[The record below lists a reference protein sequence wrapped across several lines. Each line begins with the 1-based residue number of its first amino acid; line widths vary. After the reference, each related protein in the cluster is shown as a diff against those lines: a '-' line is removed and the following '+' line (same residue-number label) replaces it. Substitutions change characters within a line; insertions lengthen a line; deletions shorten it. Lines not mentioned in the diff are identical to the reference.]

1 MRAWAVTA
9 LVASALFWV
18 GHSAVSAQR
27 TDSLRLRAG
36 DGVRIEIKDEPK
48 LSGEFIIDKDGQILL
63 PTIGTVDVA
72 SRTFDEVKQELAK
85 SYERE
90 LVSPVLRITPLVR
103 VSVIGEVRLPGLF
116 LVDPTEGVGEVLA
129 RAGGPAPTANPNR
142 ITILN
147 STGET
152 VAKFRLGAAPLDTT
166 LNSGDQ
172 IMVQRRPWTSEHLG
186 ILLGA
191 VGSIGVALITGA
203 VLR

>member
-9 LVASALFWV
+9 LVASAFFWV
-18 GHSAVSAQR
+18 GQSASAQR
-27 TDSLRLRAG
+27 AEPLRLRAG
-36 DGVRIEIKDEPK
+36 DGVRIEIKDEPT
-48 LSGEFIIDKDGQILL
+48 LSGEFIIGDDGQILL
-63 PTIGTVDVA
+63 PTIGTIVVA

-85 SYERE
+85 SYHRE
-90 LVSPVLRITPLVR
+90 LVNPVLRITPLVR

-116 LVDPTEGVGEVLA
+116 LIDPTQGVGDVLA
-129 RAGGPAPTANPNR
+129 RAGGPAPTANANR
-142 ITILN
+142 ITILK

-152 VAKFRLGAAPLDTT
+152 VAKFRLGSAPLDAT
-166 LNSGDQ
+166 LHSGDQ
-172 IMVQRRPWTSEHLG
+172 ILVQRRPWTSEHLG